1 MIRRPPR
8 STLFPYTTLF
18 RSAFEPHVRGD
29 GTWEIPRPL
38 RDWREPFAVRGGPAA
53 VRAPYERTRIP
64 GGPRYSSDAE
74 RRAGPRRSARRSGV
88 VRKGRERATE
98 IAAPPA
104 RAQGR
109 GPSPWGRG

>member
-53 VRAPYERTRIP
+53 VRAPSERTRIP
-64 GGPRYSSDAE
+64 GGPRYSSDAD
-74 RRAGPRRSARRSGV
+74 RRAGPRRSARRGGV
-88 VRKGRERATE
+88 VGNGKGGPEQPAARSTRA
-98 IAAPPA
+98 A
-104 RAQGR
+104 RPGT
-109 GPSPWGRG
+109 